1 MNKSNIIGIPW
12 YNRKNYQALLA
23 IFPDRNNFP
32 STFDDW
38 KERAN
43 NHIRQQLQEGVIY
56 YRVVIRP
63 AEIQAYC
70 AALGLEINGLAR
82 IRYVNE
88 TLKGRLD
95 RGDIALRL
103 NPPLK

>member
-1 MNKSNIIGIPW
+1 MNQPNIIGIPW

-32 STFDDW
+32 STFDAW

-43 NHIRQQLQEGVIY
+43 KHIKQQRQEGVIN
-56 YRVVIRP
+56 YRVVIQP

-70 AALGLEINGLAR
+70 EALGLEINSQTR

-88 TLKGRLD
+88 TLKERLD
-95 RGDIALRL
+95 RGDIKLRL
-103 NPPLK
+103 SHH